1 MLPII
6 SVVGKSKSGKTTLI
20 EKLIP
25 ELKKRGYRVGT
36 VKHASH
42 DFDMDKKG
50 KDSWRHKAAGAD
62 TVIVASSERIVM
74 VKDEN
79 FVQLESIE
87 KYFDDV
93 DLVITE
99 GFKKEKRPKIEVCC
113 SHKNKKPLCND
124 DKTFIALV
132 TDTDISVNVP
142 TFGSEEIEALS
153 DLIEKKYLCTGKI

>member
-25 ELKKRGYRVGT
+25 ELKKRGYRIGT

-62 TVIVASSERIVM
+62 TVIIASREKIVM

-79 FVQLESIE
+79 IVRLESIG

-99 GFKKEKRPKIEVCC
+99 GFKKENRPKIEIYRF
-113 SHKNKKPLCND
+113 HKNKAPLCKN
-124 DKTFIALV
+124 DKTVIALV

-142 TFGSEEIEALS
+142 AFGLEEIKALA
-153 DLIEKKYLCTGKI
+153 DLVEKKYL